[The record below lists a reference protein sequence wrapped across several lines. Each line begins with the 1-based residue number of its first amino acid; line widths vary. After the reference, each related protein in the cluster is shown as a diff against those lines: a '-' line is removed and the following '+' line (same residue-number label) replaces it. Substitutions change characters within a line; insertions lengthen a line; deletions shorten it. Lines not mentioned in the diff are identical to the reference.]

1 MRGSDSSDL
10 TDYIKEIE
18 RWAFKYGG
26 GGSPDML
33 MRAIVNGY
41 QVESTPEDKLREYY
55 ERITDKERLEEIKE
69 HFAYCIDEGLLFAE
83 QEERLLDELYKKIE
97 EQAKRVDEL
106 ERKNYDLREDLAGR
120 HSTVE
125 ELNEK
130 INSLWIQNKRYR
142 MSVEKIKRKIASNDE
157 RIIQLST
164 EPQFHDPR
172 GRISTLNGQ
181 AHGLETALE
190 LLEDDS
196 DE

>member
-1 MRGSDSSDL
+1 M
-10 TDYIKEIE
+10 
-18 RWAFKYGG
+18 
-26 GGSPDML
+26 M
-33 MRAIVNGY
+33 
-41 QVESTPEDKLREYY
+41 
-55 ERITDKERLEEIKE
+55 DKERMDAIKSRRKNCCPDVLPIWFE
-69 HFAYCIDEGLLFAE
+69 DMDYL
-83 QEERLLDELYKKIE
+83 IE
-97 EQAKRVDEL
+97 RVDEL
-106 ERKNYDLREDLAGR
+106 EGKNYDLREDLAGR

-130 INSLWIQNKRYR
+130 IDELYSQNNRYR

-196 DE
+196 DA